1 MSTKYYHQFRN
12 GSNLSFRDT
21 PPFSSFTF
29 TQADLE
35 KWFWLLSQNVEVFVL
50 FFSFQG
56 TCVVCFGFFSCC
68 LNNSLSFC
76 EIHYTWPKTYS
87 YYRYKTKLILLNPL
101 RHMVKNSI
109 DSMIN
114 VSCIW
119 HSFNITL
126 FIIFP

>member
-1 MSTKYYHQFRN
+1 MSNKYDHQFRN
-12 GSNLSFRDT
+12 YSSMRFRDT

-35 KWFWLLSQNVEVFVL
+35 KWFWLLSQKVELFYL
-50 FFSFQG
+50 FFLTGHMCHVFW
-56 TCVVCFGFFSCC
+56 VFSCC
-68 LNNSLSFC
+68 SNNSLSFC

-87 YYRYKTKLILLNPL
+87 YYSYKTKLILVNPL

-114 VSCIW
+114 VSYIW
-119 HSFNITL
+119 HSFNIPL